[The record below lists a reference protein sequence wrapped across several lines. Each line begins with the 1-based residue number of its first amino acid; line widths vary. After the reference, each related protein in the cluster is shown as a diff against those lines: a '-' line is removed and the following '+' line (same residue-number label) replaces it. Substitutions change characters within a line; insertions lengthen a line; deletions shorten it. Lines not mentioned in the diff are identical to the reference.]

1 MRIFLIKDI
10 ILINIKMEEKKIID
24 LPWVEKY
31 RPSDLST
38 IISHTNILSTL
49 KKLISID
56 KLPHLIFYGPPG
68 TGKTTTIL
76 ACAKKIYGENYKS
89 IILELNGSDERGIS
103 VVREHIK
110 DFSNT
115 QFMLSQIMNIKCKY
129 KLVILDEADSMTI
142 DAQFALRRVIEN
154 CSQNTRFCIICN
166 YLTKIIPGIQSRCT
180 ILKFTPIHI
189 EEHNKYI
196 KNIINLENINITE
209 DCVNNIITI
218 SEGDMRKSINIL
230 QSLYL
235 INSNNMITTEKLYQT
250 IGYLEPEKSLEMINY
265 LFEDK
270 SLNEIYDTVLKF
282 KEENNLSIN
291 DIIKELSNFLLKN
304 NNIST
309 SKLIK
314 IFDKL
319 AQIEV
324 YLTNNVNQDIQLC
337 AIISSLK

>member
-1 MRIFLIKDI
+1 MQ
-10 ILINIKMEEKKIID
+10 NNID

-31 RPSDLST
+31 RPNDFST
-38 IISHTNILSTL
+38 IISHTNILNTL
-49 KKLISID
+49 KNLINSN

-76 ACAKKIYGENYKS
+76 ACAKQIYGENYKS

-154 CSQNTRFCIICN
+154 CSNNTRFCIICN

-180 ILKFTPIHI
+180 ILKFTPIHFDGHYKNI
-189 EEHNKYI
+189 N
-196 KNIINLENINITE
+196 NIINLENINITD
-209 DCVNNIITI
+209 DCVNNIIKI
-218 SEGDMRKSINIL
+218 SDGDMRKSINIL

-235 INSNNMITTEKLYQT
+235 INSNNMITTKNLYQT
-250 IGYLEPEKSLEMINY
+250 IGYLEPENSIKMMNY

-270 SLNEIYDTVLKF
+270 SLNQIYNSILKF
-282 KEENNLSIN
+282 KEDNNLSIN
-291 DIIKELSNFLLKN
+291 DIIKELTNFLLN
-304 NNIST
+304 NNIPN

-314 IFDKL
+314 ILDKL

-324 YLTNNVNQDIQLC
+324 YLTNNVNQYIQLC

>member
-1 MRIFLIKDI
+1 MEIK
-10 ILINIKMEEKKIID
+10 NYID

-31 RPSDLST
+31 RPNDLNS
-38 IISHTNILSTL
+38 IISHEDILNTL
-49 KKLISID
+49 KNLINNN

-110 DFSNT
+110 EFSNT
-115 QFMLSQIMNIKCKY
+115 QIMLSQIMNIKCKY

-154 CSQNTRFCIICN
+154 CSNNTRFCIICN
-166 YLTKIIPGIQSRCT
+166 YLTKIIPGIQSRCAV
-180 ILKFTPIHI
+180 LKFSPIQFDDHY
-189 EEHNKYI
+189 KYI
-196 KNIINLENINITE
+196 NNIINLENINISE
-209 DCVNNIITI
+209 DCINNIIKI

-230 QSLYL
+230 QSLFL
-235 INSNNMITTEKLYQT
+235 INSNNMIITKDLYKMV
-250 IGYLEPEKSLEMINY
+250 GYLEPEKSIEMMNY
-265 LFEDK
+265 LFEKK
-270 SLNEIYDTVLKF
+270 SLNEIYTNILKF
-282 KEENNLSIN
+282 KEEYNLSIN
-291 DIIKELSNFLLKN
+291 DILKELSQFLLKN
-304 NNIST
+304 TNFST
-309 SKLIK
+309 SKLIE

-337 AIISSLK
+337 AIISALK

>member
-1 MRIFLIKDI
+1 ME
-10 ILINIKMEEKKIID
+10 INNYID

-31 RPSDLST
+31 RPHDLNS
-38 IISHTNILSTL
+38 IISHEDILNTL
-49 KKLISID
+49 KNLINNN

-110 DFSNT
+110 EFSNT
-115 QFMLSQIMNIKCKY
+115 QIMLSQIMNIECKY

-154 CSQNTRFCIICN
+154 CSNNTRFCIICN
-166 YLTKIIPGIQSRCT
+166 YLTKIIPGIQSRCAV
-180 ILKFTPIHI
+180 LKFSPIQFDDHY
-189 EEHNKYI
+189 KYI
-196 KNIINLENINITE
+196 
-209 DCVNNIITI
+209 NNIIYLEKINISEDCIDNIIKI

-230 QSLYL
+230 QSLFL
-235 INSNNMITTEKLYQT
+235 INSTNTIITKDLYKMV
-250 IGYLEPEKSLEMINY
+250 GYLEPDKSIEMMNY
-265 LFEDK
+265 LFEKK
-270 SLNEIYDTVLKF
+270 SLNEIYTNILKF
-282 KEENNLSIN
+282 KEEYNLSIN
-291 DIIKELSNFLLKN
+291 DILKELSQFLLKN
-304 NNIST
+304 TNLST
-309 SKLIK
+309 SKLIE

-337 AIISSLK
+337 AIISALK

>member
-1 MRIFLIKDI
+1 
-10 ILINIKMEEKKIID
+10 MENYID

-31 RPSDLST
+31 RPSDLNS
-38 IISHTNILSTL
+38 IISHEDILNTL
-49 KKLISID
+49 KNLINNN

-110 DFSNT
+110 EFSNT
-115 QFMLSQIMNIKCKY
+115 EIMLSQIMNIKCKY

-154 CSQNTRFCIICN
+154 CSNNTRFCIICN
-166 YLTKIIPGIQSRCT
+166 YLTKIIPGIQSRCAV
-180 ILKFTPIHI
+180 LKFSPIHI
-189 EEHNKYI
+189 DDHYKYVN
-196 KNIINLENINITE
+196 NIINLEKINITD
-209 DCVNNIITI
+209 DCINNIIKIT
-218 SEGDMRKSINIL
+218 EGDMRKSINIL
-230 QSLYL
+230 QSLFL
-235 INSNNMITTEKLYQT
+235 INSNNIIITKDLYKM
-250 IGYLEPEKSLEMINY
+250 IGYLEPNKSIEMMNY
-265 LFEDK
+265 LFEKK
-270 SLNEIYDTVLKF
+270 SLNEIYTTILKF
-282 KEENNLSIN
+282 KEKYNLSIN
-291 DIIKELSNFLLKN
+291 DILKELSQFLLKN
-304 NNIST
+304 TNLST
-309 SKLIK
+309 SKLIQ

-337 AIISSLK
+337 AIISALK

>member
-1 MRIFLIKDI
+1 
-10 ILINIKMEEKKIID
+10 MESYID

-31 RPSDLST
+31 RPSDLNS
-38 IISHTNILSTL
+38 IISHEDILNTL
-49 KKLISID
+49 KNLISNN

-110 DFSNT
+110 EFSNT
-115 QFMLSQIMNIKCKY
+115 QIMLSQIMDIKCKY

-154 CSQNTRFCIICN
+154 CSNNTRFCIICN
-166 YLTKIIPGIQSRCT
+166 YLTKIIPGIQSRCAV
-180 ILKFTPIHI
+180 LKFSPIQIDDHY
-189 EEHNKYI
+189 KYI
-196 KNIINLENINITE
+196 NNIINLEKINITD
-209 DCVNNIITI
+209 DCITNIIKI

-230 QSLYL
+230 QSLFL
-235 INSNNMITTEKLYQT
+235 INSNNIIITKDLYKMV
-250 IGYLEPEKSLEMINY
+250 GYLEPDKSIEMMNY
-265 LFEDK
+265 LFEKK
-270 SLNEIYDTVLKF
+270 SLNEIYTNILKF
-282 KEENNLSIN
+282 KEEYNLSIN
-291 DIIKELSNFLLKN
+291 DILKELSQFLLKN
-304 NNIST
+304 TKLST
-309 SKLIK
+309 SKLIE

-337 AIISSLK
+337 AIISALK

>member
-1 MRIFLIKDI
+1 
-10 ILINIKMEEKKIID
+10 MESYID

-31 RPSDLST
+31 RPSDLNS
-38 IISHTNILSTL
+38 IISHEDILNTL
-49 KKLISID
+49 KNLISNN

-110 DFSNT
+110 EFSNT
-115 QFMLSQIMNIKCKY
+115 QIMLSQIMDIKCKY

-154 CSQNTRFCIICN
+154 CSNNTRFCIICN
-166 YLTKIIPGIQSRCT
+166 YLTKIIPGIQSRCAV
-180 ILKFTPIHI
+180 LKFSPIQIDDHY
-189 EEHNKYI
+189 KYI
-196 KNIINLENINITE
+196 NNIINLEKINITD
-209 DCVNNIITI
+209 DCIINIIKI

-230 QSLYL
+230 QSLFL
-235 INSNNMITTEKLYQT
+235 INSNNIIITKDLYKMV
-250 IGYLEPEKSLEMINY
+250 GYLEPDKSIEMMNY
-265 LFEDK
+265 LFEKK
-270 SLNEIYDTVLKF
+270 SLNEIYTNILKF
-282 KEENNLSIN
+282 KEEYNLSIN
-291 DIIKELSNFLLKN
+291 DILKELSQFLLKN
-304 NNIST
+304 TKLST
-309 SKLIK
+309 SKLIE

-337 AIISSLK
+337 AIISALK

>member
-1 MRIFLIKDI
+1 
-10 ILINIKMEEKKIID
+10 MENYID

-31 RPSDLST
+31 RPNDLNS
-38 IISHTNILSTL
+38 IISHVDILNTL
-49 KKLISID
+49 NNLINNN

-110 DFSNT
+110 EFSNT
-115 QFMLSQIMNIKCKY
+115 QIMLSQIMNIKCKY

-154 CSQNTRFCIICN
+154 CSNNTRFCIICN
-166 YLTKIIPGIQSRCT
+166 YLTKIIPGIQSRCAV
-180 ILKFTPIHI
+180 LKFSPIHFDD
-189 EEHNKYI
+189 HYKYI
-196 KNIINLENINITE
+196 HNIINLEKINITD
-209 DCVNNIITI
+209 DCINNIIKI

-230 QSLYL
+230 QSLFL
-235 INSNNMITTEKLYQT
+235 INSNNMIITKDLYKMV
-250 IGYLEPEKSLEMINY
+250 GYLEPEKSIEMMNY
-265 LFEDK
+265 LFEKK
-270 SLNEIYDTVLKF
+270 SLNEIYTTILKF
-282 KEENNLSIN
+282 KEDNNLSIN
-291 DIIKELSNFLLKN
+291 DIIKELSQFLLKN
-304 NNIST
+304 KNIST
-309 SKLIK
+309 LKLIE

-324 YLTNNVNQDIQLC
+324 YLTNNVNQEIQLC
-337 AIISSLK
+337 AIISALK

>member
-1 MRIFLIKDI
+1 
-10 ILINIKMEEKKIID
+10 MENYID

-31 RPSDLST
+31 RPSDLNS
-38 IISHTNILSTL
+38 IISHEDILNTL
-49 KKLISID
+49 KNLINNN

-110 DFSNT
+110 EFSNT
-115 QFMLSQIMNIKCKY
+115 EIMLSQIMNIKCKY

-154 CSQNTRFCIICN
+154 CSNNTRFCIICN
-166 YLTKIIPGIQSRCT
+166 YLTKIIPGIQSRCAV
-180 ILKFTPIHI
+180 LKFSPIQFDDHY
-189 EEHNKYI
+189 KYI
-196 KNIINLENINITE
+196 
-209 DCVNNIITI
+209 NNIIDLEKINISDDCINNIIKI

-230 QSLYL
+230 QSLFL
-235 INSNNMITTEKLYQT
+235 INSNNIIITKDLYKM
-250 IGYLEPEKSLEMINY
+250 IGYLEPNKSIEMMNY
-265 LFEDK
+265 LFEKK
-270 SLNEIYDTVLKF
+270 SLNEIYTTILKF
-282 KEENNLSIN
+282 KEKYNLSIN
-291 DIIKELSNFLLKN
+291 DILKELSQFLLKN
-304 NNIST
+304 TNLST
-309 SKLIK
+309 SKLIQ

-337 AIISSLK
+337 AIISALK

>member
-1 MRIFLIKDI
+1 
-10 ILINIKMEEKKIID
+10 MENYTD

-31 RPSDLST
+31 RPKDLNG
-38 IISHTNILSTL
+38 IISHTNILNTL
-49 KKLISID
+49 QNLINNN

-76 ACAKKIYGENYKS
+76 ACAKQIYGENYKS

-115 QFMLSQIMNIKCKY
+115 QIMLSQIMKIDYKY

-154 CSQNTRFCIICN
+154 CSKNTRFCIICN

-180 ILKFTPIHI
+180 VLKFTPIQFDDHY
-189 EEHNKYI
+189 KYI
-196 KNIINLENINITE
+196 NNIINIEKINITE
-209 DCVNNIITI
+209 DCINNILKI

-235 INSNNMITTEKLYQT
+235 INSNNIIITKDLYQM
-250 IGYLEPEKSLEMINY
+250 IGYLEPDKSIEMMNY
-265 LFEDK
+265 LFEEK
-270 SLNEIYDTVLKF
+270 SLNEIYTTILKF

-304 NNIST
+304 DNIPT

>member
-1 MRIFLIKDI
+1 MEIK
-10 ILINIKMEEKKIID
+10 NYID

-31 RPSDLST
+31 RPSDLNS
-38 IISHTNILSTL
+38 IISHEDILNTL
-49 KKLISID
+49 KNLINNN

-76 ACAKKIYGENYKS
+76 ACAKMIYGENYKS

-110 DFSNT
+110 EFSNT
-115 QFMLSQIMNIKCKY
+115 QIMLSQIMNIECKY

-154 CSQNTRFCIICN
+154 CSNNTRFCIICN
-166 YLTKIIPGIQSRCT
+166 YLTKIIPGIQSRCAV
-180 ILKFTPIHI
+180 LKFSPIQFDDHY
-189 EEHNKYI
+189 KYI
-196 KNIINLENINITE
+196 NNIINLEKINISN
-209 DCVNNIITI
+209 DCINNIIKI

-230 QSLYL
+230 QSLFL
-235 INSNNMITTEKLYQT
+235 INSTNIIITKDLYKMV
-250 IGYLEPEKSLEMINY
+250 GYLEPEKSIEMMNY
-265 LFEDK
+265 LFEKK
-270 SLNEIYDTVLKF
+270 SLNEIYTNILKF
-282 KEENNLSIN
+282 KEEYNLSIN
-291 DIIKELSNFLLKN
+291 DILKELSQFLLKN
-304 NNIST
+304 TNLST
-309 SKLIK
+309 SKLIE

-337 AIISSLK
+337 AIISALK

>member
-1 MRIFLIKDI
+1 
-10 ILINIKMEEKKIID
+10 MENYID

-31 RPSDLST
+31 RPNDLNS
-38 IISHTNILSTL
+38 IISHVDILNTL
-49 KKLISID
+49 KNLISNN

-110 DFSNT
+110 EFSNT
-115 QFMLSQIMNIKCKY
+115 QIMLSQIMNIKCTY

-154 CSQNTRFCIICN
+154 CSNNTRFCIICN
-166 YLTKIIPGIQSRCT
+166 YLTKIIPGIQSRCAV
-180 ILKFTPIHI
+180 LKFSPIHFDD
-189 EEHNKYI
+189 HYKYI
-196 KNIINLENINITE
+196 HNIINLEKINITD
-209 DCVNNIITI
+209 DCINNIIKI

-230 QSLYL
+230 QSLFL
-235 INSNNMITTEKLYQT
+235 INSNNMIITKDLYKMV
-250 IGYLEPEKSLEMINY
+250 GYLEPEKSIEMMNY
-265 LFEDK
+265 LFEKK
-270 SLNEIYDTVLKF
+270 SLNEIYITILKF
-282 KEENNLSIN
+282 KEDNNLSIN
-291 DIIKELSNFLLKN
+291 DIIKELSQFLLKN
-304 NNIST
+304 KNIST
-309 SKLIK
+309 LKLIE

-324 YLTNNVNQDIQLC
+324 YLTNNVNQEIQLC

>member
-1 MRIFLIKDI
+1 
-10 ILINIKMEEKKIID
+10 MENYTD

-31 RPSDLST
+31 RPNDLKS
-38 IISHTNILSTL
+38 IISHEDILNTL
-49 KKLISID
+49 NNLINNN

-76 ACAKKIYGENYKS
+76 ACAKKIYGESYKS

-110 DFSNT
+110 EFSNT
-115 QFMLSQIMNIKCKY
+115 QIMLSQIMNIKCKY

-154 CSQNTRFCIICN
+154 CSNNTRFCIICN
-166 YLTKIIPGIQSRCT
+166 YLTKIIPGIQSRCAV
-180 ILKFTPIHI
+180 LKFSPIHFDD
-189 EEHNKYI
+189 HYKYI
-196 KNIINLENINITE
+196 NNIINLEKINITD
-209 DCVNNIITI
+209 DCINNIIKI

-230 QSLYL
+230 QSLFL
-235 INSNNMITTEKLYQT
+235 INSNNMIITKDLYKMV
-250 IGYLEPEKSLEMINY
+250 GYLEPEKSIEMMNY
-265 LFEDK
+265 LFEKK
-270 SLNEIYDTVLKF
+270 SLNEIYTTILKF
-282 KEENNLSIN
+282 KEDNNLSIN
-291 DIIKELSNFLLKN
+291 DIIKELSQFLLKN
-304 NNIST
+304 KNIST
-309 SKLIK
+309 SKLIE

-324 YLTNNVNQDIQLC
+324 YLTNNVNQEIQLC

>member
-1 MRIFLIKDI
+1 MEIK
-10 ILINIKMEEKKIID
+10 NYID

-31 RPSDLST
+31 RPNDLNS
-38 IISHTNILSTL
+38 IISHEDILNTL
-49 KKLISID
+49 KNLINNN

-110 DFSNT
+110 EFSNT
-115 QFMLSQIMNIKCKY
+115 QIMLSQIMNIECKY

-154 CSQNTRFCIICN
+154 CSNNTRFCIICN
-166 YLTKIIPGIQSRCT
+166 YLTKIIPGIQSRCAV
-180 ILKFTPIHI
+180 LKFSPIQFDDHY
-189 EEHNKYI
+189 KYI
-196 KNIINLENINITE
+196 
-209 DCVNNIITI
+209 NNIIDLEKINISDDCINNIIKI

-230 QSLYL
+230 QSLFL
-235 INSNNMITTEKLYQT
+235 INSTNIIITKDLYKMV
-250 IGYLEPEKSLEMINY
+250 GYLEPDKSIKMMNY
-265 LFEDK
+265 LFEKK
-270 SLNEIYDTVLKF
+270 SLNEIYTNILKF
-282 KEENNLSIN
+282 KEEYNLSIN
-291 DIIKELSNFLLKN
+291 DILKELSQFLLKN
-304 NNIST
+304 TNLST
-309 SKLIK
+309 SKLIE

-337 AIISSLK
+337 AIISALK

>member
-1 MRIFLIKDI
+1 ME
-10 ILINIKMEEKKIID
+10 INNYID

-31 RPSDLST
+31 RPNDLNS
-38 IISHTNILSTL
+38 IISHEDILNTL
-49 KKLISID
+49 KNLINNN

-110 DFSNT
+110 EFSNT
-115 QFMLSQIMNIKCKY
+115 QIMLSQIMNIECKY

-154 CSQNTRFCIICN
+154 CSNNTRFCIICN
-166 YLTKIIPGIQSRCT
+166 YLTKIIPGIQSRCAV
-180 ILKFTPIHI
+180 LKFSPIQFDDHY
-189 EEHNKYI
+189 KYI
-196 KNIINLENINITE
+196 
-209 DCVNNIITI
+209 NNIIYLEKINISEDCIDNIIKI

-230 QSLYL
+230 QSLFL
-235 INSNNMITTEKLYQT
+235 INSTNTIITKDLYKMV
-250 IGYLEPEKSLEMINY
+250 GYLEPDKSIEMMNY
-265 LFEDK
+265 LFEKK
-270 SLNEIYDTVLKF
+270 SLNEIYTNILKF
-282 KEENNLSIN
+282 KEEYNLSIN
-291 DIIKELSNFLLKN
+291 DILKELSQFLLKN
-304 NNIST
+304 TNLST
-309 SKLIK
+309 SKLIE

-337 AIISSLK
+337 AIISALK

>member
-1 MRIFLIKDI
+1 MHK
-10 ILINIKMEEKKIID
+10 NID

-31 RPSDLST
+31 RPSNLDS
-38 IISHTNILSTL
+38 IISHTNILNTL
-49 KKLISID
+49 RNLINSN
-56 KLPHLIFYGPPG
+56 KFPHLIFYGPPG

-76 ACAKKIYGENYKS
+76 ACAKQIYGENYKS

-115 QFMLSQIMNIKCKY
+115 QFMLSQIMNINCKY

-154 CSQNTRFCIICN
+154 CSKNTRFCIICN
-166 YLTKIIPGIQSRCT
+166 YLTKIIPGIQSRCA
-180 ILKFTPIHI
+180 ILKFSPIYFDD
-189 EEHNKYI
+189 HNNYI
-196 KNIINLENINITE
+196 NKIIKLENINITE
-209 DCVNNIITI
+209 DCINNIIKI

-235 INSNNMITTEKLYQT
+235 INSNNLITTKNLYQT
-250 IGYLEPEKSLEMINY
+250 IGYLEPEKSIEMMNY
-265 LFEDK
+265 LFEEK
-270 SLNEIYDTVLKF
+270 SLNELYTTILKF
-282 KEENNLSIN
+282 KEDNNLSIN
-291 DIIKELSNFLLKN
+291 DIIKELSNFLLKS
-304 NNIST
+304 NNISNT
-309 SKLIK
+309 KLIK
-314 IFDKL
+314 IFNKL

>member
-1 MRIFLIKDI
+1 M
-10 ILINIKMEEKKIID
+10 KKYID

-31 RPSDLST
+31 RPDDLNN
-38 IISHTNILSTL
+38 IISHVDILNTL
-49 KKLISID
+49 NNLINNN

-110 DFSNT
+110 EFSNT
-115 QFMLSQIMNIKCKY
+115 QIMLSQIMNIKCKY

-154 CSQNTRFCIICN
+154 CSNNTRFCIICN
-166 YLTKIIPGIQSRCT
+166 YLTKIIPGIQSRCAV
-180 ILKFTPIHI
+180 LKFSPIHI
-189 EEHNKYI
+189 DDHYKYVN
-196 KNIINLENINITE
+196 NIINLEKINITD
-209 DCVNNIITI
+209 DCINNIIKI
-218 SEGDMRKSINIL
+218 AEGDMRKSINIL
-230 QSLYL
+230 QSLFL
-235 INSNNMITTEKLYQT
+235 INSNNIIITKDLYKM
-250 IGYLEPEKSLEMINY
+250 IGYLEPDKSIEMMNY
-265 LFEDK
+265 LFEKK
-270 SLNEIYDTVLKF
+270 SLNEIYTTILKF
-282 KEENNLSIN
+282 KEKYNLSIN
-291 DIIKELSNFLLKN
+291 DILKELSQFLLKN
-304 NNIST
+304 TNLST
-309 SKLIK
+309 SKLIE

-337 AIISSLK
+337 AIISALK

>member
-1 MRIFLIKDI
+1 MEIK
-10 ILINIKMEEKKIID
+10 NYID

-31 RPSDLST
+31 RPNDLNS
-38 IISHTNILSTL
+38 IISHEDILNTL
-49 KKLISID
+49 KNLINNN

-76 ACAKKIYGENYKS
+76 ACAKMIYGENYKS

-110 DFSNT
+110 EFSNT
-115 QFMLSQIMNIKCKY
+115 QIMLSQIMNIECKY

-154 CSQNTRFCIICN
+154 CSNNTRFCIICN
-166 YLTKIIPGIQSRCT
+166 YLTKIIPGIQSRCAV
-180 ILKFTPIHI
+180 LKFSPIQFDDHY
-189 EEHNKYI
+189 KYI
-196 KNIINLENINITE
+196 NNIINLEKINISN
-209 DCVNNIITI
+209 DCINNIIKI

-230 QSLYL
+230 QSLFL
-235 INSNNMITTEKLYQT
+235 INSTNIIITKDLYKMV
-250 IGYLEPEKSLEMINY
+250 GYLEPDKSIEMMNY
-265 LFEDK
+265 LFEKK
-270 SLNEIYDTVLKF
+270 SLNEIYINILKF
-282 KEENNLSIN
+282 KEEYNLSIN
-291 DIIKELSNFLLKN
+291 DILKELSQFLLKN
-304 NNIST
+304 TNFST
-309 SKLIK
+309 SKLIE

-337 AIISSLK
+337 AIISALK

>member
-1 MRIFLIKDI
+1 MEIK
-10 ILINIKMEEKKIID
+10 NYID

-31 RPSDLST
+31 RPNDLNS
-38 IISHTNILSTL
+38 IISHKDILNTL
-49 KKLISID
+49 KNLISNN

-110 DFSNT
+110 EFSNT
-115 QFMLSQIMNIKCKY
+115 QIMLSQIMNIECKY

-154 CSQNTRFCIICN
+154 CSNNTRFCIICN
-166 YLTKIIPGIQSRCT
+166 YLTKIIPGIQSRCAV
-180 ILKFTPIHI
+180 LKFSPIQFDDHY
-189 EEHNKYI
+189 KYI
-196 KNIINLENINITE
+196 
-209 DCVNNIITI
+209 NNIIDLEKINISDDCINNIIKI

-230 QSLYL
+230 QSLFL
-235 INSNNMITTEKLYQT
+235 INSTNIIITKDLYKMV
-250 IGYLEPEKSLEMINY
+250 GYLEPDKSIEMMNY
-265 LFEDK
+265 LFEKK
-270 SLNEIYDTVLKF
+270 SLNEIYTNILKF
-282 KEENNLSIN
+282 KEEYNLSIN
-291 DIIKELSNFLLKN
+291 DILKELSQFLLKN
-304 NNIST
+304 TNLST
-309 SKLIK
+309 SKLIE

-337 AIISSLK
+337 AIISALK

>member
-1 MRIFLIKDI
+1 MQT
-10 ILINIKMEEKKIID
+10 NID

-31 RPSDLST
+31 RPNDLNT
-38 IISHTNILSTL
+38 IISHTNILRTL
-49 KKLISID
+49 KNLINNN

-68 TGKTTTIL
+68 IGKTTTIL
-76 ACAKKIYGENYKS
+76 ACAKEIYGENYKS

-115 QFMLSQIMNIKCKY
+115 HFLLSQIMNIDCKY

-154 CSQNTRFCIICN
+154 CSNNTRFCIICN

-180 ILKFTPIHI
+180 ILKFSPIQFN
-189 EEHNKYI
+189 EHYKYI
-196 KNIINLENINITE
+196 YNIINLENINITE
-209 DCVNNIITI
+209 DCINNIIKI
-218 SEGDMRKSINIL
+218 SEGDMRQSINIL

-235 INSNNMITTEKLYQT
+235 INSNNIITTKDLYQT
-250 IGYLEPEKSLEMINY
+250 IGYLEPEKNIEMMNF
-265 LFEDK
+265 LFKEN
-270 SLNEIYDTVLKF
+270 SLNEIYNTILKF

-291 DIIKELSNFLLKN
+291 DIIKELSQYLLKST
-304 NNIST
+304 NIPT
-309 SKLIK
+309 SKLIE

-319 AQIEV
+319 AKIEV

-337 AIISSLK
+337 AIISALK

>member
-1 MRIFLIKDI
+1 MEIK
-10 ILINIKMEEKKIID
+10 NYID

-31 RPSDLST
+31 RPSDLNS
-38 IISHTNILSTL
+38 IISHEDILNTL
-49 KKLISID
+49 KNLINNN

-110 DFSNT
+110 EFSNT
-115 QFMLSQIMNIKCKY
+115 QIMLSQIMNIECKY

-154 CSQNTRFCIICN
+154 CSNNTRFCIICN
-166 YLTKIIPGIQSRCT
+166 YLTKIIPGIQSRCAV
-180 ILKFTPIHI
+180 LKFSPIQFDD
-189 EEHNKYI
+189 HNKYI
-196 KNIINLENINITE
+196 NNIINLENINISE
-209 DCVNNIITI
+209 DCINNIIKI

-230 QSLYL
+230 QSLFL
-235 INSNNMITTEKLYQT
+235 INSTNIIITKDLYKM
-250 IGYLEPEKSLEMINY
+250 IGYLEPDKSLEMMNY
-265 LFEDK
+265 LFEKK
-270 SLNEIYDTVLKF
+270 SLNEIYTTILKF
-282 KEENNLSIN
+282 KEEYNLSIN
-291 DIIKELSNFLLKN
+291 DILKELSQFLLKN
-304 NNIST
+304 TNFST
-309 SKLIK
+309 SKLIE

-337 AIISSLK
+337 AIISALK

>member
-1 MRIFLIKDI
+1 MEIK
-10 ILINIKMEEKKIID
+10 NYID

-31 RPSDLST
+31 RPNDLNS
-38 IISHTNILSTL
+38 IISHEDILNTL
-49 KKLISID
+49 KNLINNN

-76 ACAKKIYGENYKS
+76 ACAKMIYGENYKS

-110 DFSNT
+110 EFSNT
-115 QFMLSQIMNIKCKY
+115 QIMLSQIMNIECKY

-154 CSQNTRFCIICN
+154 CSNNTRFCIICN
-166 YLTKIIPGIQSRCT
+166 YLTKIIPGIQSRCAV
-180 ILKFTPIHI
+180 LKFSPIQFDDHY
-189 EEHNKYI
+189 KYI
-196 KNIINLENINITE
+196 NNIINLEKIIISD
-209 DCVNNIITI
+209 DCINNIIKI

-230 QSLYL
+230 QSLFL
-235 INSNNMITTEKLYQT
+235 INSTNIIITKDLYKMV
-250 IGYLEPEKSLEMINY
+250 GYLEPDKSIEMMNY
-265 LFEDK
+265 LFEKK
-270 SLNEIYDTVLKF
+270 SLNEIYINILKF
-282 KEENNLSIN
+282 KEEYNLSIN
-291 DIIKELSNFLLKN
+291 DILKELSQFLLKN
-304 NNIST
+304 TNFST
-309 SKLIK
+309 SKLIE

-337 AIISSLK
+337 AIISALK

>member
-1 MRIFLIKDI
+1 
-10 ILINIKMEEKKIID
+10 MENYTD

-31 RPSDLST
+31 RPNDLKS
-38 IISHTNILSTL
+38 IISHEDILNTL
-49 KKLISID
+49 NNLINNN

-76 ACAKKIYGENYKS
+76 ACAKKIYGESYKS

-110 DFSNT
+110 EFSNT
-115 QFMLSQIMNIKCKY
+115 QIMLSQIMNIKCKY

-154 CSQNTRFCIICN
+154 CSNNTRFCIICN
-166 YLTKIIPGIQSRCT
+166 YLTKIIPGIQSRCAV
-180 ILKFTPIHI
+180 LKFSPIHFDD
-189 EEHNKYI
+189 HYKYI
-196 KNIINLENINITE
+196 NNIINLEKINITD
-209 DCVNNIITI
+209 DCFNNIIKI

-230 QSLYL
+230 QSLFL
-235 INSNNMITTEKLYQT
+235 INSNNIIITKDLYKMV
-250 IGYLEPEKSLEMINY
+250 GYLEPEKSIEMMNY
-265 LFEDK
+265 LFEKK
-270 SLNEIYDTVLKF
+270 SLNEIYTNILKF
-282 KEENNLSIN
+282 KEEYNLSIN
-291 DIIKELSNFLLKN
+291 DILKELSQFLLKN
-304 NNIST
+304 TNLST
-309 SKLIK
+309 SKLIE

-337 AIISSLK
+337 AIISALK

>member
-1 MRIFLIKDI
+1 MEIK
-10 ILINIKMEEKKIID
+10 NYID

-31 RPSDLST
+31 RPNDLNS
-38 IISHTNILSTL
+38 IISHEDILNTL
-49 KKLISID
+49 KNLINNN

-110 DFSNT
+110 EFSNT
-115 QFMLSQIMNIKCKY
+115 QIMLSQIMNIKCKY

-154 CSQNTRFCIICN
+154 CSNNTRFCIICN
-166 YLTKIIPGIQSRCT
+166 YLTKIIPGIQSRCAV
-180 ILKFTPIHI
+180 LKFSPIQFDDHY
-189 EEHNKYI
+189 KYI
-196 KNIINLENINITE
+196 NNIINLENINISE
-209 DCVNNIITI
+209 DCINNIIKI

-230 QSLYL
+230 QSLFL
-235 INSNNMITTEKLYQT
+235 INSNNMIITKDLYKMV
-250 IGYLEPEKSLEMINY
+250 GYLEPEKSIEMMNY
-265 LFEDK
+265 LFEKK
-270 SLNEIYDTVLKF
+270 SLNEIYTTILKF
-282 KEENNLSIN
+282 KEKYNLSIN
-291 DIIKELSNFLLKN
+291 DILKELSQFLLKN
-304 NNIST
+304 TNLST
-309 SKLIK
+309 SKLIE

-337 AIISSLK
+337 AIISALK

>member
-1 MRIFLIKDI
+1 MQ
-10 ILINIKMEEKKIID
+10 NYTD

-31 RPSDLST
+31 RPNDLKG
-38 IISHTNILSTL
+38 IISHTHILNTL
-49 KKLISID
+49 QNLINND

-76 ACAKKIYGENYKS
+76 ACAKQIYGENYKS

-115 QFMLSQIMNIKCKY
+115 QIMLSKIMNINCKY

-154 CSQNTRFCIICN
+154 CSKNTRFCIICN
-166 YLTKIIPGIQSRCT
+166 YLTKIIPGIQSRCAV
-180 ILKFTPIHI
+180 LKFTPIQFDDH
-189 EEHNKYI
+189 HKYI
-196 KNIINLENINITE
+196 NNIINLEKINITE
-209 DCVNNIITI
+209 DCINNIIKI

-235 INSNNMITTEKLYQT
+235 INSNNIIITKDLYKM
-250 IGYLEPEKSLEMINY
+250 IGYLEPEKSIEMMNY
-265 LFEDK
+265 LFEEK
-270 SLNEIYDTVLKF
+270 SLHEIYNTILKF
-282 KEENNLSIN
+282 KEDNNLSIN
-291 DIIKELSNFLLKN
+291 DIIKELSQFLLKN
-304 NNIST
+304 TIIPT
-309 SKLIK
+309 SKLIEY
-314 IFDKL
+314 FDKL

-337 AIISSLK
+337 AIISALK

>member
-1 MRIFLIKDI
+1 MEIK
-10 ILINIKMEEKKIID
+10 NYID

-31 RPSDLST
+31 RPSDLNS
-38 IISHTNILSTL
+38 IISHEDILNTL
-49 KKLISID
+49 KNLINNN

-110 DFSNT
+110 EFSNT
-115 QFMLSQIMNIKCKY
+115 QIMLSQIMNIECKY

-154 CSQNTRFCIICN
+154 CSNNTRFCIICN
-166 YLTKIIPGIQSRCT
+166 YLTKIIPGIQSRCAV
-180 ILKFTPIHI
+180 LKFSPIQFDD
-189 EEHNKYI
+189 HNKYI
-196 KNIINLENINITE
+196 NNIINLENINISD
-209 DCVNNIITI
+209 DCINNIIKI

-230 QSLYL
+230 QSLFL
-235 INSNNMITTEKLYQT
+235 INSTNIIITKDLYKM
-250 IGYLEPEKSLEMINY
+250 IGYLEPEKSLEMMNY
-265 LFEDK
+265 LFEKK
-270 SLNEIYDTVLKF
+270 SLNEIYTTILKF
-282 KEENNLSIN
+282 KEEYNLSIN
-291 DIIKELSNFLLKN
+291 DILKELSQFLLKN
-304 NNIST
+304 TNLST
-309 SKLIK
+309 SKLIE

-337 AIISSLK
+337 AIISALK

>member
-1 MRIFLIKDI
+1 MEIK
-10 ILINIKMEEKKIID
+10 NYID

-31 RPSDLST
+31 RPNDLNS
-38 IISHTNILSTL
+38 IISHEDILNTL
-49 KKLISID
+49 KNLISNN

-110 DFSNT
+110 EFSNT
-115 QFMLSQIMNIKCKY
+115 QIMLSQIMDIKCKY

-154 CSQNTRFCIICN
+154 CSNNTRFCIICN
-166 YLTKIIPGIQSRCT
+166 YLTKIIPGIQSRCAV
-180 ILKFTPIHI
+180 LKFSPIQIDDHY
-189 EEHNKYI
+189 KYI
-196 KNIINLENINITE
+196 NNIINLEKINITD
-209 DCVNNIITI
+209 DCITNIIKI

-230 QSLYL
+230 QSLFL
-235 INSNNMITTEKLYQT
+235 INSNNIIITKDLYKMV
-250 IGYLEPEKSLEMINY
+250 GYLEPDKSIEMMNY
-265 LFEDK
+265 LFEKK
-270 SLNEIYDTVLKF
+270 SLNEIYTNILKF
-282 KEENNLSIN
+282 KEEYNLSIN
-291 DIIKELSNFLLKN
+291 DILKELSQFLLKN
-304 NNIST
+304 TNLST
-309 SKLIK
+309 SKLIE

-337 AIISSLK
+337 AIISALK

>member
-1 MRIFLIKDI
+1 
-10 ILINIKMEEKKIID
+10 MESYID

-31 RPSDLST
+31 RPNDLNS
-38 IISHTNILSTL
+38 IISHEDILNTL
-49 KKLISID
+49 KNLINNN

-110 DFSNT
+110 EFSNT
-115 QFMLSQIMNIKCKY
+115 QIMLSQIMNIKCKY

-154 CSQNTRFCIICN
+154 CSNNTRFCIICN
-166 YLTKIIPGIQSRCT
+166 YLTKIIPGIQSRCAV
-180 ILKFTPIHI
+180 LKFSPIQFDDHY
-189 EEHNKYI
+189 KYI
-196 KNIINLENINITE
+196 NNIINLEKINISN
-209 DCVNNIITI
+209 DCINNIIKI

-230 QSLYL
+230 QSLFL
-235 INSNNMITTEKLYQT
+235 INSTNIIITKDLYKMV
-250 IGYLEPEKSLEMINY
+250 GYLEPEKSIEMMNY
-265 LFEDK
+265 LFEKK
-270 SLNEIYDTVLKF
+270 SLNEIYTNILKF
-282 KEENNLSIN
+282 KEEYNLSIN
-291 DIIKELSNFLLKN
+291 DILKELSQFLLKN
-304 NNIST
+304 TNLST
-309 SKLIK
+309 SKLIE

-337 AIISSLK
+337 AIISALK

>member
-1 MRIFLIKDI
+1 MEIK
-10 ILINIKMEEKKIID
+10 NYID

-31 RPSDLST
+31 RPSDLNS
-38 IISHTNILSTL
+38 IISHEDILNTL
-49 KKLISID
+49 KNLINNN

-110 DFSNT
+110 EFSNT
-115 QFMLSQIMNIKCKY
+115 QIMLSQIMNIECKY

-154 CSQNTRFCIICN
+154 CSNNTRFCIICN
-166 YLTKIIPGIQSRCT
+166 YLTKIIPGIQSRCAV
-180 ILKFTPIHI
+180 LKFSPIQFDD
-189 EEHNKYI
+189 HNKYI
-196 KNIINLENINITE
+196 NNIINLENINISE
-209 DCVNNIITI
+209 DCINNIIKI

-230 QSLYL
+230 QSLFL
-235 INSNNMITTEKLYQT
+235 INSTNIIITKDLYKM
-250 IGYLEPEKSLEMINY
+250 IGYLEPEKSLEMMNY
-265 LFEDK
+265 LFEKK
-270 SLNEIYDTVLKF
+270 SLNEIYTTILKF
-282 KEENNLSIN
+282 KEEYNLSIN
-291 DIIKELSNFLLKN
+291 DILKELSQFLLKN
-304 NNIST
+304 TNLST
-309 SKLIK
+309 SKLIE

-337 AIISSLK
+337 AIISALK

>member
-1 MRIFLIKDI
+1 
-10 ILINIKMEEKKIID
+10 MESYID

-31 RPSDLST
+31 RPNDLNS
-38 IISHTNILSTL
+38 IISHEDILNTL
-49 KKLISID
+49 KNLISNN

-110 DFSNT
+110 EFSNT
-115 QFMLSQIMNIKCKY
+115 QIMLSQIMNIKCKY

-154 CSQNTRFCIICN
+154 CSNNTRFCIICN
-166 YLTKIIPGIQSRCT
+166 YLTKIIPGIQSRCAV
-180 ILKFTPIHI
+180 LKFSPIQIDDHY
-189 EEHNKYI
+189 KYI
-196 KNIINLENINITE
+196 NNIINLEKINITA
-209 DCVNNIITI
+209 DCINNIIKI

-230 QSLYL
+230 QSLFL
-235 INSNNMITTEKLYQT
+235 INSNNIIITKDLYKMV
-250 IGYLEPEKSLEMINY
+250 GYLEPDKSIEMMNY
-265 LFEDK
+265 LFEKK
-270 SLNEIYDTVLKF
+270 SLNEIYTNILKF
-282 KEENNLSIN
+282 KEEYNLSIN
-291 DIIKELSNFLLKN
+291 DILKELSQFLLKN
-304 NNIST
+304 TNLST
-309 SKLIK
+309 SKLIE

-337 AIISSLK
+337 AIISALK

>member
-1 MRIFLIKDI
+1 
-10 ILINIKMEEKKIID
+10 MENYID

-31 RPSDLST
+31 RPNDLNS
-38 IISHTNILSTL
+38 IISHVDILNTL
-49 KKLISID
+49 KNLISNN

-110 DFSNT
+110 EFSNT
-115 QFMLSQIMNIKCKY
+115 QIMLSQIMNIKCKY

-154 CSQNTRFCIICN
+154 CSNNTRFCIICN
-166 YLTKIIPGIQSRCT
+166 YLTKIIPGIQSRCAV
-180 ILKFTPIHI
+180 LKFSPIHFDD
-189 EEHNKYI
+189 HYKYI
-196 KNIINLENINITE
+196 NNIINLEKINITD
-209 DCVNNIITI
+209 DCINNIIKI

-230 QSLYL
+230 QSLFL
-235 INSNNMITTEKLYQT
+235 INSNNMIITKDLYKMV
-250 IGYLEPEKSLEMINY
+250 GYLEPEKSIEMMNY
-265 LFEDK
+265 LFEKK
-270 SLNEIYDTVLKF
+270 SLNEIYTTILKF
-282 KEENNLSIN
+282 KEDNNLSIN
-291 DIIKELSNFLLKN
+291 DIIKELSQFLLKN
-304 NNIST
+304 KNIST
-309 SKLIK
+309 LKLIE

-324 YLTNNVNQDIQLC
+324 YLTNNVNQEIQLC
-337 AIISSLK
+337 AIISALK